1 MLQISTPDPPAT
13 DAREST
19 RRLRILQVVPT
30 YFPAIRYGGPIRSV
44 HALSK
49 SLAARGHDVHVFT
62 SSIDGPD
69 DLDFDPS
76 IPVDLDG
83 VKVRY
88 FPVRFLRRLY
98 WSPPMAAA
106 LRNEIAGF
114 DVLHLHSVFLW
125 PTWAAARIAHSRH
138 IPYIVSPRGSL
149 GREVIRR
156 KSTLLKSAWIN
167 LIEQRTL
174 RESAGVHS
182 TSEVESD
189 EIKALGLNTSRI
201 ICVPNGVDAPVRHAA
216 LAAGPYSGI
225 ARPYALFLGRIN
237 WKKGLDRLLKAWQL
251 IPDLALIIAGNDE
264 EGYRNTLEALVQ
276 EYGLH
281 RRVRFLGPVSEEHKW
296 ALYEN
301 AEVFVLPSYSENFAN
316 VVAEAM
322 SMGCPVVVTP
332 EVGLSSFVR
341 ESGAGIVVGG
351 APPLLSGAIRTIMHD
366 SNKRIAM
373 GDRGRRAVRQQ
384 LSWDSVAHSMEAV
397 YADISRCRSVTAP
410 RTE

>member
-1 MLQISTPDPPAT
+1 MLQISMSATPAANAGD
-13 DAREST
+13 ST

-62 SSIDGPD
+62 TSVDGPN
-69 DLDFDPS
+69 DLDFDAS
-76 IPVDLDG
+76 NPVELDG

-106 LRNEIAGF
+106 LRNEVADF

-125 PTWAAARIAHSRH
+125 PTWVAARIAHSKH
-138 IPYIVSPRGSL
+138 VPYVVSPRGSL

-156 KSTLLKSAWIN
+156 KSTLLKSAWIH

-174 RESAGVHS
+174 RESSAVHS
-182 TSEVESD
+182 TSEIETD
-189 EIKALGLNTSRI
+189 EINALGLNTSRI
-201 ICVPNGVDAPVRHAA
+201 FCVPNGVDSPMEHAA
-216 LAAGPYSGI
+216 LAAGPYSEI

-251 IPDLALIIAGNDE
+251 IPDLTLIIAGNDE
-264 EGYRNTLEALVQ
+264 EGYRNKLEALIR
-276 EYGLH
+276 EYDLNT
-281 RRVRFLGPVSEEHKW
+281 RVRFLGPVSDEHKW

-301 AEVFVLPSYSENFAN
+301 AALFILPSYAENFAN

-322 SMGCPVVVTP
+322 SMGCPVIVTP
-332 EVGLSSFVR
+332 EVGLSGLVR
-341 ESGAGIVVGG
+341 ESGAGIVADG
-351 APPLLSGAIRTIMHD
+351 APQPLSEAIRTLICD
-366 SNKRIAM
+366 LDKRIAM
-373 GDRGRRAVRQQ
+373 GNRGRQAVRRH
-384 LSWDSVAHSMEAV
+384 LSWDSVASSMGAV
-397 YADISRCRSVTAP
+397 YADISG
-410 RTE
+410 